1 MSFSTQ
7 LNYSRKPKAVASRST
22 RLNVYAAN
30 GNTWTSGQTITINL
44 PQLPRSY
51 YNLREA
57 VLKFTVSPNA
67 AGSLQQSAY
76 SVIDSFTTQ
85 TSNGIIDK
93 LEGFGP
99 YHSIIM
105 DAQLDPQVAV
115 GVGSLTMGMGGNTDL
130 IKKGATVGADGTIT
144 VCLPLYH
151 GIFNTDRSFPAD
163 TSSPL
168 RFDIKLATPNEA
180 FIRTAH
186 TADVTEY
193 TVSSLE
199 MILDCTEL
207 SSDAEVVLASTFPDF
222 NITFESLAHTTATK
236 SNAGT
241 QLNENLGMRYSSV
254 NQIIA
259 CMRPQID
266 IGTGGMLSSVNRT
279 SGKIDEIAYRI
290 NGQSVPQK
298 AIKIASDYSEVVTEN
313 LKSFGDLGTR
323 LAPSSLQT
331 QNRTYVEDGG
341 TDNQATVTAQVENFK
356 VEDLKFI
363 ASNPDS
369 AELVPNDANIGTFFS
384 ALDLN
389 TMPGITE
396 SSSLYAGIS
405 TLGSGIIT
413 DWKFTGAA
421 SNSSDLLLDF
431 WVKYTAVL
439 NIDPMSK
446 SVFVA
451 V

>member
-30 GNTWTSGQTITINL
+30 GNSWLSGQTITINL

-57 VLKFTVSPNA
+57 VLKFKVAPTG
-67 AGSLQQSAY
+67 AGHLQQSAY
-76 SVIDSFTTQ
+76 SVINSFTTS
-85 TSNGIIDK
+85 TNNGVIDK
-93 LEGFGP
+93 LEGYGV
-99 YHSIIM
+99 YNSIIM

-115 GVGSLTMGMGGNTDL
+115 GVGSLTMGMGGNTDK
-130 IKKGATVGADGTIT
+130 IKLGKGVSTTTKIP

-151 GIFNTDRSFPAD
+151 GLFNTDRSFPAD

-186 TADVTEY
+186 GTEVSEFTITDLEFIVDVTE
-193 TVSSLE
+193 
-199 MILDCTEL
+199 L
-207 SSDAEVVLASTFPDF
+207 SPDAEVVLASTFPDF
-222 NITFESLAHTTATK
+222 NITFEAISHTTTTK

-241 QLNENLGMRYSSV
+241 QLNENLGCRYSSV
-254 NQIIA
+254 NKITA

-266 IGTGGMLSSVNRT
+266 IGTAGVLSSVNRT

-290 NGQSVPQK
+290 NGQQVPQK
-298 AIKIASDYSEVVTEN
+298 SIKVDTDFSEVVCEN
-313 LKSFGDLGTR
+313 LKAWGDLGSR

-331 QNRTYVEDGG
+331 QNRTDT
-341 TDNQATVTAQVENFK
+341 TDADNEATTTVQVENFK
-356 VEDLKFI
+356 VEDLKFVGSTPDAVDI
-363 ASNPDS
+363 A
-369 AELVPNDANIGTFFS
+369 PNDANIGTFFTS
-384 ALDLN
+384 LDLN
-389 TMPGITE
+389 TMPAITD
-396 SSSLYAGIS
+396 SSALYSGVS

-413 DWKFTGAA
+413 DFKFSSTPA

-431 WVKYTAVL
+431 WIQYTSVL
-439 NIDPMSK
+439 NIDPVSK
-446 SVFVA
+446 SVFVS